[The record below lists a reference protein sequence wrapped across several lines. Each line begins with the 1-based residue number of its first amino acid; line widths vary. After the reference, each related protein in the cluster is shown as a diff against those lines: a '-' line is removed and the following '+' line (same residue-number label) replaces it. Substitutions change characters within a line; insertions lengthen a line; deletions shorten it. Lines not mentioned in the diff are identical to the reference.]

1 MYREVKKGVNT
12 YMKAKTDDYFNNGI
26 FEIVRVGNN
35 IIHRNAPQRLHPIPF
50 SGYSPEKGIPGKDSN
65 RAKTAFHY
73 GRGKGE
79 SEGATENSYG
89 AHPKVLSKELH
100 AYSNRGGCSKTLRE

>member
-35 IIHRNAPQRLHPIPF
+35 IIHRNVLP
-50 SGYSPEKGIPGKDSN
+50 SN
-65 RAKTAFHY
+65 KQQELWSFL
-73 GRGKGE
+73 
-79 SEGATENSYG
+79 EGQET
-89 AHPKVLSKELH
+89 VLKKKST
-100 AYSNRGGCSKTLRE
+100 S